1 MLYPAELRARNGAAL
16 LDATARGRKSVAVS
30 FSRLYA
36 DRMPR
41 SPRAPSPLATVPLIG
56 VALLSLVGCS
66 ADMSGYPSLAPRPV
80 EKLGFEEPAT
90 PPPAPVAADPALDAR
105 LAGIATARATAAR
118 EFDAA
123 AERATARASAARGA
137 AAGSER
143 WLEAQTAIA
152 ELDSLRSAHADSL
165 NQLEEL
171 AAARAQALQ
180 PAYPAL
186 EQALDA
192 ARATAATQTR
202 RIDALAESLPSG

>member
-1 MLYPAELRARNGAAL
+1 
-16 LDATARGRKSVAVS
+16 
-30 FSRLYA
+30 
-36 DRMPR
+36 MPR
-41 SPRAPSPLATVPLIG
+41 PPRAPSPLATLPLT
-56 VALLSLVGCS
+56 VAALLSLAGCG

-105 LAGIATARATAAR
+105 LAAIATARATAAR
-118 EFDAA
+118 DFDAA
-123 AERATARASAARGA
+123 AVRATARATAARGA

-143 WLEAQTAIA
+143 WLDAQSAIA
-152 ELDSLRSAHADSL
+152 ELDSLRSTHADSL

-180 PAYPAL
+180 PDYPAL

-192 ARATAATQTR
+192 ARDTAARQTS
-202 RIDALAESLPSG
+202 RIDTLAASLPSG

>member
-16 LDATARGRKSVAVS
+16 LDATGRGRKSVAVS

-41 SPRAPSPLATVPLIG
+41 FPRTPSPLATLPLIAA
-56 VALLSLVGCS
+56 ALLSLPGCG
-66 ADMSGYPSLAPRPV
+66 ADMNGYPSLAPRPV

-90 PPPAPVAADPALDAR
+90 PPPSPVAADPGLDTR
-105 LAGIATARATAAR
+105 LGTIAAARASAAR
-118 EFDAA
+118 DFDAA
-123 AERATARASAARGA
+123 AERAATRTSAARRA
-137 AAGSER
+137 TAGSER
-143 WLEAQTAIA
+143 WLDAQTAIA

-202 RIDALAESLPSG
+202 RIDALAASLPSG